1 MSKENKGKDN
11 FKRNKQRKKEKAN
24 RDTKA
29 TADDIMKLKQHFDKK
44 FGRS

>member
-1 MSKENKGKDN
+1 MKKENKGKD
-11 FKRNKQRKKEKAN
+11 RNKSRKKEKAN

-29 TADDIMKLKQHFDKK
+29 TADDIIKLKQHFDKK